1 MCFIQIHQ
9 LRLKLPLFWI
19 KGKKQVIDPRLIC
32 SRTFSLVDVI
42 VFWLKLWWGCDIWA
56 SFWFLWKKKLQSY
69 PWGPKLFAYQHKCS
83 ILTAPT
89 RRWPCIC
96 SNIRPR
102 KLWSAVSSC
111 LSGAKWIF
119 DVWCTIA
126 LKIHNKMLSPLFC
139 TSFHFDVVP
148 KSNYF
153 IFS

>member
-42 VFWLKLWWGCDIWA
+42 VVWLKLWWGCDIWA

-89 RRWPCIC
+89 RWSPCIC
-96 SNIRPR
+96 SNIGTR
-102 KLWSAVSSC
+102 KLWSVVSSWIKPYNKQNYQITHCRGVVESENAVSNAHRDGSRM
-111 LSGAKWIF
+111 
-119 DVWCTIA
+119 
-126 LKIHNKMLSPLFC
+126 MLR
-139 TSFHFDVVP
+139 V
-148 KSNYF
+148 SNC
-153 IFS
+153 SNRC